1 MDNDF
6 KINVY
11 FNDEGEEIE
20 NLLAFY
26 LKNLLDKK
34 QYNA

>member
-1 MDNDF
+1 MESDF

-11 FNDEGEEIE
+11 FNDEGEELESI
-20 NLLAFY
+20 LAFH

-34 QYNA
+34 